1 MSPNTPRSSTEALL
15 RARIAVDQVRIS
27 RLATQ
32 NAIERGRES
41 FSEIRA
47 ALVALRDAHS
57 SAARQKVQQ
66 RIDALRLRKI
76 S

>member
-1 MSPNTPRSSTEALL
+1 MNAKTPRSSTEALL

-41 FSEIRA
+41 FSEIKA
-47 ALVALRDAHS
+47 ALAALRDTHS
-57 SAARQKVQQ
+57 SAQRQKVQQ
-66 RIDALRLRKI
+66 RINALRLH
-76 S
+76 